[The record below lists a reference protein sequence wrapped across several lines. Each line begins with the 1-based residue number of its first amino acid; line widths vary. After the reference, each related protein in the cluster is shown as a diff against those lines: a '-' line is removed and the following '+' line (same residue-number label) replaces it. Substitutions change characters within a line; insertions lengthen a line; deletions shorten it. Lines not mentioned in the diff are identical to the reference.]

1 MVFNIITF
9 VCIVFVLFRHVCST
23 SLHMKQKIKVKDV
36 IYMMIRIGGVMSLF
50 GLTWLF
56 AILTVSSAP
65 ALRETF
71 QILFTVFNSFQ
82 GAFVFVFF
90 CVINKEARK
99 SWKEFF
105 FGTCLKKKHY
115 KVSKFSSHDHHKT
128 SEHVL
133 ESYWPWNEPTSH
145 KIRENSTIHDEL

>member
-1 MVFNIITF
+1 
-9 VCIVFVLFRHVCST
+9 
-23 SLHMKQKIKVKDV
+23 MKQKIKVKDV

-56 AILTVSSAP
+56 AILTISSAP

-133 ESYWPWNEPTSH
+133 ESSSIGHGMSPLPTKSE
-145 KIRENSTIHDEL
+145 KIQQSMMNSDEVKVDLSDSTEKQPM